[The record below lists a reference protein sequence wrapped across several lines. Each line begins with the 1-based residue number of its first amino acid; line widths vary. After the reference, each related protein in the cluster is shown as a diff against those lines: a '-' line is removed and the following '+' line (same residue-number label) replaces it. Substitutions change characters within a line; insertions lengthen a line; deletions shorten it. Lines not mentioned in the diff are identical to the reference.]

1 MYDLRGLLIRLKPGF
16 WDFGTADLAYRPCRF
31 CPRCLSTRTHAA
43 VLALSSRL
51 QACCAGCSSRPPSLR
66 GVLASA
72 FIVMLTET
80 FINGSPEDFTG
91 RVARRCLDDRIPY
104 GTLVPAFAQ
113 APREGGWAVTTPRSP
128 TVRRR
133 RLAAELHRLRGSRTG
148 EEIARELGWS
158 ASKVSRYELGR
169 TGLKPS
175 EVERLLNLYGVVEPE
190 RSRLLALAYDAT
202 QKGWWE
208 DYSDALPDEYMTFIG
223 LETEA
228 ISVAHWE
235 VDVVPGL
242 LQTEQYATQVL
253 VSYQNVVPIPPGI
266 IQKRVK
272 VRMLRQQAL
281 TREEPLD
288 FSVVLDESVL
298 LRRVAKSSVMH
309 GQLLRMAELA
319 NLPNVRLQVLPLSAG
334 RSVIA
339 SSFVIF
345 RFGPAGDATLHDVVT
360 TENFT
365 SEFYVEGETNTYEHR
380 LAFES
385 LARDALAPT
394 ESLELI
400 ARTAEHVW
408 T

>member
-1 MYDLRGLLIRLKPGF
+1 
-16 WDFGTADLAYRPCRF
+16 
-31 CPRCLSTRTHAA
+31 
-43 VLALSSRL
+43 
-51 QACCAGCSSRPPSLR
+51 
-66 GVLASA
+66 
-72 FIVMLTET
+72 
-80 FINGSPEDFTG
+80 
-91 RVARRCLDDRIPY
+91 
-104 GTLVPAFAQ
+104 
-113 APREGGWAVTTPRSP
+113 VTTPRSP

-175 EVERLLNLYGVVEPE
+175 EVERLLDLYGVVDPD
-190 RSRLLALAYDAT
+190 RSRLLALAHDAT

-208 DYSDALPDEYMTFIG
+208 DYADAIADEYMTFIG

-228 ISVAHWE
+228 MSVSHWE

-242 LQTEQYATQVL
+242 LQTEQYATQVHA
-253 VSYQNVVPIPPGI
+253 SYQNVVPIPPGI

-298 LRRVAKSSVMH
+298 LRKIADSSAMRAQLMH
-309 GQLLRMAELA
+309 LAELA
-319 NLPNVRLQVLPLSAG
+319 DRPNVRLQVLPFSAR

-345 RFGPAGDATLHDVVT
+345 RFGPTGDATLHDVVT

-365 SEFYVEGETNTYEHR
+365 SEFYVQGETNTYEHR
-380 LAFES
+380 LAFDS
-385 LARDALAPT
+385 LAADALAPT
-394 ESLELI
+394 ESQELI
-400 ARTAEHVW
+400 VRTAEHVW